1 MRGHSVKGKNAI
13 AGYWGT
19 GIKRSMSRK
28 LKRWASKLDRREGKK
43 IIKKESNHVI

>member
-1 MRGHSVKGKNAI
+1 MRGYNVKGKNAI

-43 IIKKESNHVI
+43 EIRRTVSHGI